1 MSYQNIGTP
10 IFYVDHLLW
19 LKSLGELE
27 YQAEPGWS
35 GVSGSDMVSL
45 NPSNYHKMFNKDVTP
60 SGNYSYIEYPQA
72 PKIGE
77 SIKNYVAVLGH
88 NCHTAGASIHF
99 VNLDGGQTDAY
110 PLVNG
115 SYGIPEYDGFSM
127 YTNIDFGGHKFIRI
141 HGLYQEAQ
149 ADNHIGCYSHG
160 NYYQM
165 PHSPDL
171 SLTLTRDYSGIKTIE
186 TKGGVSL
193 SNRFYHKP
201 PNWGTLGAW
210 ELRGGYMSDDPQYE
224 DSFRS
229 KLSRSGRR
237 SFQLSWSF
245 MDDRDLFGPNQ
256 MLTHHLIPGT
266 TGLGSEDF
274 GSPNLG
280 SQRITNGNMEINNG
294 TIANNWSIVG
304 NGSYATEFTA
314 SIVTNGFSGDA
325 QKITRSS
332 GNTGFAN
339 IQQNSDIGFAG
350 FHYGNTYKVS
360 ITHRNSGGVSIW
372 AATPDVLIGNLTE
385 STFSP
390 ITETFIFTP
399 PNPNYTILQFFFVN
413 LMSLAPGGGFIEFDN
428 VSVRTLLDSDF
439 QTNLLSDDNFFSQVY
454 QKTLAG
460 NIPMVMQIDKDNF
473 NADQFAIV
481 RIKSDTL
488 KATQTA
494 PGLYDI
500 SLSLEE
506 VW

>member
-237 SFQLSWSF
+237 IWDLSFSYLDSLDVMENVGALYWAEFNAPSGVALSTGDDNFDRTLLHHDSF
-245 MDDRDLFGPNQ
+245 YNQ
-256 MLTHHLIPGT
+256 VVHK
-266 TGLGSEDF
+266 
-274 GSPNLG
+274 
-280 SQRITNGNMEINNG
+280 
-294 TIANNWSIVG
+294 
-304 NGSYATEFTA
+304 
-314 SIVTNGFSGDA
+314 TNGF
-325 QKITRSS
+325 QL
-332 GNTGFAN
+332 
-339 IQQNSDIGFAG
+339 
-350 FHYGNTYKVS
+350 
-360 ITHRNSGGVSIW
+360 
-372 AATPDVLIGNLTE
+372 P
-385 STFSP
+385 
-390 ITETFIFTP
+390 FIFLPDSSNT
-399 PNPNYTILQFFFVN
+399 NP
-413 LMSLAPGGGFIEFDN
+413 
-428 VSVRTLLDSDF
+428 
-439 QTNLLSDDNFFSQVY
+439 
-454 QKTLAG
+454 
-460 NIPMVMQIDKDNF
+460 
-473 NADQFAIV
+473 DQFAICKV
-481 RIKSDTL
+481 DQNSFQMKQVANGVYNVKL
-488 KATQTA
+488 K
-494 PGLYDI
+494 I
-500 SLSLEE
+500 REI
-506 VW
+506 W